1 AEEGAQTQYIWS
13 HRWNMANYKRTYD
26 KTLIDN
32 YAINPETRGGSA
44 MRMVGIG
51 VFCHEFGHL
60 LGLPDLYDVSK
71 KSEGIGNWSVM
82 AGGNWL
88 NNENTPANFCA
99 FTRTYMKW
107 IKPVV
112 LEEEGYYTLRPSSKD
127 SLVYRINTPVKH
139 EYFLLENRQLTGF
152 DAKLNGKGM
161 AIWHIN
167 DSVINRTMGGNN
179 VNANFSKKGVDLEEA
194 DGKDDLDK
202 SRNRGDGGDLF
213 PGTSKRY
220 SFSDATTP
228 SAQNFNGNNTGVNIF
243 NITNLP
249 DSGVRFGY
257 SAPPKVAFSAP
268 LVVCQNTLVSFQNN
282 SKFASKFTWNFN
294 NENTDTLV
302 NTTYTF
308 TTPGEQFVKL
318 KGTSLVGIDAYDSFK
333 INVLP
338 AAEAN
343 FTVHPEGYTAH
354 ITNNSANAVRTMI
367 FWGDG
372 TKSENERNLSHTY
385 SDTGLFKV
393 VMVCYS
399 NEGCSD
405 TTRALLRL
413 PASQAD
419 VFPNPF
425 RDKLE
430 LNFEIAEAGPVNI
443 TLYNILGQQVLHVPN
458 SNYNAGRHHIK
469 LDLNNRLL
477 PAGAYTLK
485 LQVNDKP
492 EQIKLIKW

>member
-1 AEEGAQTQYIWS
+1 
-13 HRWNMANYKRTYD
+13 
-26 KTLIDN
+26 
-32 YAINPETRGGSA
+32 
-44 MRMVGIG
+44 
-51 VFCHEFGHL
+51 
-60 LGLPDLYDVSK
+60 
-71 KSEGIGNWSVM
+71 
-82 AGGNWL
+82 
-88 NNENTPANFCA
+88 
-99 FTRTYMKW
+99 
-107 IKPVV
+107 
-112 LEEEGYYTLRPSSKD
+112 
-127 SLVYRINTPVKH
+127 
-139 EYFLLENRQLTGF
+139 
-152 DAKLNGKGM
+152 
-161 AIWHIN
+161 
-167 DSVINRTMGGNN
+167 
-179 VNANFSKKGVDLEEA
+179 
-194 DGKDDLDK
+194 
-202 SRNRGDGGDLF
+202 
-213 PGTSKRY
+213 
-220 SFSDATTP
+220 
-228 SAQNFNGNNTGVNIF
+228 
-243 NITNLP
+243 
-249 DSGVRFGY
+249 
-257 SAPPKVAFSAP
+257 
-268 LVVCQNTLVSFQNN
+268 
-282 SKFASKFTWNFN
+282 
-294 NENTDTLV
+294 
-302 NTTYTF
+302 
-308 TTPGEQFVKL
+308 
-318 KGTSLVGIDAYDSFK
+318 
-333 INVLP
+333 
-338 AAEAN
+338 
-343 FTVHPEGYTAH
+343 AH